1 MNQYE
6 DHAKP
11 SLDAFQAAQGHR
23 LVAAKFTI
31 LSTGDAAYGDTG
43 NMGSKLVDSTG
54 TVYAAKPGSPTI
66 GDSFDL
72 TLNLPPGEKAT
83 RSVIFD
89 VPESA
94 KITAVQYEMNAAGF
108 GLQLD
113 QS

>member
-1 MNQYE
+1 
-6 DHAKP
+6 
-11 SLDAFQAAQGHR
+11 
-23 LVAAKFTI
+23 
-31 LSTGDAAYGDTG
+31 
-43 NMGSKLVDSTG
+43 MGSKLVDSTG

-94 KITAVQYEMNAAGF
+94 KITAVQYEMNTAG
-108 GLQLD
+108 LRLELD
-113 QS
+113 QRARASGPSAEGPRYGRDLDVTWM